1 MKSTGIVKALGCV
14 AAVVLALNV
23 YAQGS
28 SASANTGATAAPASK
43 AANRALARKVH
54 HAMARTRGLDP
65 THIYVK
71 VLGGAVT
78 LTGSAVSQDQI
89 DQAGKAAQSVEGV
102 TSVTNRLTVRAPT

>member
-1 MKSTGIVKALGCV
+1 
-14 AAVVLALNV
+14 
-23 YAQGS
+23 
-28 SASANTGATAAPASK
+28 
-43 AANRALARKVH
+43 
-54 HAMARTRGLDP
+54 MARTRGLDP